1 MSNNRNRNRHRP
13 QQGQAARDLASGSDY
28 VFHHKGKRYTLPPAS
43 GAPKAMTAGV
53 FIDAVMDTTGE
64 GETRLGIAMLQA
76 VNPAPEA
83 WEALR
88 SMTIEQFG
96 QIVGDW
102 MKRTGVNPGESERS
116 SNS

>member
-1 MSNNRNRNRHRP
+1 MSNNRNRPRP
-13 QQGQAARDLASGSDY
+13 QHNHVARDLVAGGDY
-28 VFHHKGKRYTLPPAS
+28 VFHHKGKRYTIPPAS
-43 GAPKAMTAGV
+43 QALKAMTAGV

-64 GETRLGIAMLQA
+64 SETRLGITMLHE

-83 WEALR
+83 MAALR

-96 QIVGDW
+96 QTIGDW
-102 MKRTGVNPGESERS
+102 MKRTGANPGESERS